1 MSHVEVLLREHVQDL
16 GKCGDVVRV
25 RAGFARNYLMPQRI
39 AVNATEENKKA
50 MARRRTRLDAEEATR
65 SAEIAERVAFFTGMR
80 LEKTMK
86 ADEHG
91 HLYGSVKAATVV
103 ALLAE
108 AGHEFPE
115 KAVRI
120 DTPIRTIG
128 EHAIRLHVHGDHYAE
143 VTVAVQPEET
153 PEAAS

>member
-1 MSHVEVLLREHVQDL
+1 
-16 GKCGDVVRV
+16 
-25 RAGFARNYLMPQRI
+25 
-39 AVNATEENKKA
+39 
-50 MARRRTRLDAEEATR
+50 
-65 SAEIAERVAFFTGMR
+65 
-80 LEKTMK
+80 
-86 ADEHG
+86 
-91 HLYGSVKAATVV
+91 VV

-143 VTVAVQPEET
+143 VTVAVQPEEP